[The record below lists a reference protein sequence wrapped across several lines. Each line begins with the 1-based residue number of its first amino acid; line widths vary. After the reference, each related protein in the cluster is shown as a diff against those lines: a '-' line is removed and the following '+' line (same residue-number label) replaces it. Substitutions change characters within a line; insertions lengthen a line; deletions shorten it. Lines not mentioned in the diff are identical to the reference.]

1 MVILDGCW
9 FCLYI
14 TNQIWSII
22 DNYLIFSNFDTYSS
36 RPISNIWKRLDPPLT
51 GNPTMFDT
59 FSQWRSRNPGLP
71 NVRITGILLLNSSIF
86 SLKSKNQGS
95 RVKINWFYNHH
106 KICSNSISK
115 NSRHNLNWKYLTLTT
130 SSLADGISQN
140 SLSRCDTSFQE
151 LFTSASISY
160 NDITVLE
167 YIATQWLD
175 TSYYCDL
182 KISLLFLRKIITLGS
197 CVPIGL
203 SNQVFCLFINS
214 IDVS

>member
-1 MVILDGCW
+1 MTRIHQDPYPIFGKDWIHLWQETLQCSTRFPNDDPGTQDYLMFESQASYFW
-9 FCLYI
+9 TLQSFLW
-14 TNQIWSII
+14 NQKIKEVASKSIDFI
-22 DNYLIFSNFDTYSS
+22 I
-36 RPISNIWKRLDPPLT
+36 IK
-51 GNPTMFDT
+51 
-59 FSQWRSRNPGLP
+59 
-71 NVRITGILLLNSSIF
+71 
-86 SLKSKNQGS
+86 
-95 RVKINWFYNHH
+95 H
-106 KICSNSISK
+106 SISK

-167 YIATQWLD
+167 YIATQPSD
-175 TSYYCDL
+175 TFYYGDL